1 MLLVLGIEIL
11 ALAINQDSKI
21 EGITVGSREIKIT
34 QYADTTVFLKSLE
47 SMSLLLE
54 LLEKFER
61 CSGLKINQT
70 KSEAMWLGIWKDG
83 EDTPFNLK
91 WQKDSV
97 FALRIH
103 FSNSRK
109 VTDKLTFMRN

>member
-1 MLLVLGIEIL
+1 
-11 ALAINQDSKI
+11 
-21 EGITVGSREIKIT
+21 
-34 QYADTTVFLKSLE
+34 
-47 SMSLLLE
+47 
-54 LLEKFER
+54 
-61 CSGLKINQT
+61 
-70 KSEAMWLGIWKDG
+70 MWLGIWNSR

-109 VTDKLTFMRN
+109 VSDKLNFYEKLDVLDNNKNWKRRKLTLLGRINIVKSLGLLKLIFNASVLPVRKQFCSANK